1 MLTGEVLDGRFEAL
15 DAVDY
20 DLPGVERQLGRD
32 TRLNTPVVIDTV
44 TSVAPTAVRRARPRA
59 MSVRDPRLA
68 RVIAV
73 RGGAGSAAT
82 VIVSEPLPGVTL
94 DTVLQ
99 SASAR

>member
-1 MLTGEVLDGRFEAL
+1 MLTGELLDGRFEAL
-15 DAVDY
+15 DATDY

-32 TRLNTPVVIDTV
+32 IRLNTPVLIDSV
-44 TSVAPTAVRRARPRA
+44 TSVAPTAVRRSALRA

-73 RGGAGSAAT
+73 SGGVGRHANRHRFRATARGAAGDVAF
-82 VIVSEPLPGVTL
+82 
-94 DTVLQ
+94 